1 MATPKKL
8 KSGSWRA
15 QVYLGKRDGKPIYAS
30 VTAATKAEC
39 AFKAAQLKAEG
50 KPAPARSLTVGAVV
64 DQYIARCELLSPTTV
79 DGYKK
84 IRRTMFQ
91 DLMPV
96 KLATLDNKVLQ
107 GHINAE
113 ARRKSRR
120 GTQISPK
127 SVRNAYG
134 LISAALRTEG
144 LSFNVKL
151 PEDLPKFLELPE
163 PEDVIRAVQGTDIE
177 LPCMLALWLS
187 LSLSEVRG
195 LRFSSIR
202 NGCIY
207 IDQVVVEVNG
217 RPVEKKN
224 AKVRTRNRC
233 LELPPYLLDLIR
245 RTTDFPL
252 YEAGQI
258 SDRYLVPLRGEYQI
272 RRRLNRL
279 VPGITF
285 HQLRHMNASVM
296 LALNVP
302 EKYAM
307 ERGGWSTPHTM
318 KAVYQHTFS
327 QERQRVDSV
336 IDAYF
341 AQSLAKISHENTHEG

>member
-1 MATPKKL
+1 MTPKKTP
-8 KSGSWRA
+8 SGKWRA

-30 VTAATKAEC
+30 VTAPTKTEC

-91 DLMPV
+91 ALMPV
-96 KLATLDNKVLQ
+96 KIADLNDKVLQ

-134 LISAALRTEG
+134 LISAALRAEG

-202 NGCIY
+202 HGCLY

-217 RPVEKKN
+217 RPVEKHQ
-224 AKVRTRNRC
+224 AKTASRSRFLSLPPEL
-233 LELPPYLLDLIR
+233 LELIR
-245 RTTDFPL
+245 KTTDFDAYQRGAIPD
-252 YEAGQI
+252 G
-258 SDRYLVPLRGEYQI
+258 YLWPYSHDKI
-272 RRRLNRL
+272 RHGLDKTGL
-279 VPGITF
+279 GITF
-285 HQLRHMNASVM
+285 HQLRHLNASVM
-296 LALNVP
+296 LQLGVP
-302 EKYAM
+302 DKYAM
-307 ERGGWSTPHTM
+307 ERGGWSTPAVM
-318 KAVYQHTFS
+318 KSVYQHTFS
-327 QERQRVDSV
+327 SERRRVDAS
-336 IDAYF
+336 IDAFFRQKYHTN
-341 AQSLAKISHENTHEG
+341 ISHEAGKP